1 MRLWTRRSRHR
12 QRHTFRDASQ
22 ISRADKSAAP
32 TPESHAAAIEA
43 RMTRSTDRR
52 IEGGTGVPKRDVV
65 GQLSRVPLFSGCSR
79 RDLQTIARVVKD
91 IDHAEGTV
99 VAREGEPGVGLF
111 VIVDGTAD
119 VTIGGKKK
127 ASLGPG
133 DFFGEI
139 ALLDGGP
146 RTATVTATSDIQM
159 LGLTEWVFRGL
170 MQEHPTIAVK
180 TLQQMA
186 GRLRSATKAAT
197 A

>member
-1 MRLWTRRSRHR
+1 MGTTKANVSRL
-12 QRHTFRDASQ
+12 A
-22 ISRADKSAAP
+22 K
-32 TPESHAAAIEA
+32 
-43 RMTRSTDRR
+43 
-52 IEGGTGVPKRDVV
+52 
-65 GQLSRVPLFSGCSR
+65 VPLFSDCSQ
-79 RDLQTIARVVKD
+79 RDLQTVARVVRD
-91 IDHAEGTV
+91 IPHKAGTV
-99 VAREGEPGVGLF
+99 IAREGEPGIGLF
-111 VIVDGTAD
+111 ILVDGSAD

-127 ASLGPG
+127 ATLGPG

-146 RTATVTATSDIQM
+146 RTATVTAKTDVQM

-170 MQEHPTIAVK
+170 MHEHPSIALK